1 VHSVAPTIVARV
13 SSSTDF
19 SLWVSIGAWQK
30 FVLERN
36 VSFLWPVDLA
46 SRDHSRLVDKNPQTE
61 VCATKWLRAPVRSVL
76 IFMKPLI
83 TAADLERVPQ
93 NGELA
98 ITEDTLVTPLARD
111 EAERRGIT
119 FRVASAQRPE
129 PSSSAA
135 SGESAPEK
143 SARIVA
149 IGADHGGFEL
159 KQQLKGHLRD
169 WGYQVLDLGTDS
181 AEAVDY
187 PDFAEAVGN
196 AVARGDAWLG
206 IVLDGAGIGSS
217 IAANKVPG
225 VRAAL
230 CYDRATARNSREHND
245 ANVLTLGAK
254 LIAPEAAREIVALWL
269 STPFAGGRHQRRVDK
284 IRSIEERSAKK

>member
-1 VHSVAPTIVARV
+1 
-13 SSSTDF
+13 
-19 SLWVSIGAWQK
+19 
-30 FVLERN
+30 
-36 VSFLWPVDLA
+36 
-46 SRDHSRLVDKNPQTE
+46 
-61 VCATKWLRAPVRSVL
+61 
-76 IFMKPLI
+76 MKPLI
-83 TAADLERVPQ
+83 TAADLERVQQ

-98 ITEDTLVTPLARD
+98 ITEDTLITPLARE

-119 FRVASAQRPE
+119 FRIGPPLDRGAFPG
-129 PSSSAA
+129 AA
-135 SGESAPEK
+135 SPETAPEK

-159 KQQLKGHLRD
+159 KQQLKDHLRD

-196 AVARGDAWLG
+196 AVARGEAWLG
-206 IVLDGAGIGSS
+206 IVLDSAGIGSA

-254 LIAPEAAREIVALWL
+254 LLAPEVAREIVALWL
-269 STPFAGGRHQRRVDK
+269 STPFVGGRHQRRVDK
-284 IRSIEERSAKK
+284 IRSIEERSVKK

>member
-1 VHSVAPTIVARV
+1 
-13 SSSTDF
+13 
-19 SLWVSIGAWQK
+19 
-30 FVLERN
+30 
-36 VSFLWPVDLA
+36 
-46 SRDHSRLVDKNPQTE
+46 
-61 VCATKWLRAPVRSVL
+61 
-76 IFMKPLI
+76 MKPLI
-83 TAADLERVPQ
+83 TVADLERVSQ
-93 NGELA
+93 NGGLA
-98 ITEDTLVTPLARD
+98 VTEDTIITPLARE
-111 EAERRGIT
+111 EAERRGIV
-119 FRVASAQRPE
+119 FRVASPRDRE
-129 PSSSAA
+129 TSSSAA
-135 SGESAPEK
+135 PAESAPEK
-143 SARIVA
+143 SARVVA

-159 KQQLKGHLRD
+159 KQQLIGHLRD
-169 WGYQVLDLGTDS
+169 WGYQVLDLGTGS

-196 AVARGDAWLG
+196 AVARGEAWLG
-206 IVLDGAGIGSS
+206 IVLDSAGIGSS

-284 IRSIEERSAKK
+284 IRSIEERAAKR

>member
-1 VHSVAPTIVARV
+1 
-13 SSSTDF
+13 
-19 SLWVSIGAWQK
+19 
-30 FVLERN
+30 
-36 VSFLWPVDLA
+36 
-46 SRDHSRLVDKNPQTE
+46 
-61 VCATKWLRAPVRSVL
+61 
-76 IFMKPLI
+76 MKPLI
-83 TAADLERVPQ
+83 TAADLERIPQ
-93 NGELA
+93 DGELA
-98 ITEDTLVTPLARD
+98 VTDNTIITPLARE

-119 FRVASAQRPE
+119 FRMTSQREQQSP
-129 PSSSAA
+129 PYRTAGDISSQ
-135 SGESAPEK
+135 K
-143 SARIVA
+143 SARVVA
-149 IGADHGGFEL
+149 IASDHGGFEL
-159 KQQLKGHLRD
+159 KEQLKGHLRD
-169 WGYQVLDLGTDS
+169 WGYQVLDLGTNS

-196 AVARGDAWLG
+196 AVAKGEAWLG
-206 IVLDGAGIGSS
+206 IVLDSAGIGSS

-284 IRSIEERSAKK
+284 IRAIEERAAKPPRVI

>member
-1 VHSVAPTIVARV
+1 
-13 SSSTDF
+13 
-19 SLWVSIGAWQK
+19 
-30 FVLERN
+30 
-36 VSFLWPVDLA
+36 
-46 SRDHSRLVDKNPQTE
+46 
-61 VCATKWLRAPVRSVL
+61 
-76 IFMKPLI
+76 MKPLI
-83 TAADLERVPQ
+83 TAADLERVPK

-98 ITEDTLVTPLARD
+98 ITDDTLITPLARE

-119 FRVASAQRPE
+119 FRIASAREHGAQ
-129 PSSSAA
+129 SSAA
-135 SGESAPEK
+135 WAESSPEK
-143 SARIVA
+143 SARVVA

-159 KQQLKGHLRD
+159 KQQLKEHLHD

-196 AVARGDAWLG
+196 AVARREAWLG

-284 IRSIEERSAKK
+284 IRGIEERSAKK

>member
-1 VHSVAPTIVARV
+1 
-13 SSSTDF
+13 
-19 SLWVSIGAWQK
+19 
-30 FVLERN
+30 
-36 VSFLWPVDLA
+36 
-46 SRDHSRLVDKNPQTE
+46 
-61 VCATKWLRAPVRSVL
+61 
-76 IFMKPLI
+76 MKPLI
-83 TAADLERVPQ
+83 TLADLERVPQ

-98 ITEDTLVTPLARD
+98 ITDDTLITLLARE

-119 FRVASAQRPE
+119 FRVVPSGAQKASF
-129 PSSSAA
+129 AA
-135 SGESAPEK
+135 GDVEGAGEK
-143 SARIVA
+143 SARVVA

-159 KQQLKGHLRD
+159 KEQLKGYLRD
-169 WGYQVLDLGTDS
+169 WGFHALDLGTNGT
-181 AEAVDY
+181 EAVDY

-196 AVARGDAWLG
+196 AVAQGRAWLG
-206 IVLDGAGIGSS
+206 IVIDSAGIGSS

-254 LIAPEAAREIVALWL
+254 LLAPEAAREIVALWL

-284 IRSIEERSAKK
+284 IRGIEERSSKK